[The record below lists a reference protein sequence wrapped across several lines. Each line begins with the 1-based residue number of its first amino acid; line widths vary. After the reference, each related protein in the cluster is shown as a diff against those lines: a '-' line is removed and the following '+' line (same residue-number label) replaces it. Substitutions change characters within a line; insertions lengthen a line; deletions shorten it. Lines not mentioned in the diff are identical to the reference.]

1 MGELRT
7 KQKAEALRR
16 MKKLNIMK
24 RVIAEFEKEERL
36 NVSDLYGAL
45 YWLSD
50 EQKTVVRRFEEE
62 SGGLVYHVIRSR
74 SDFGEILS
82 LLFVGKD
89 TSEWEADFNDLE
101 RNQVFVYVE
110 NLTDPELSE
119 YGAIG
124 ITGAYGGLI
133 RTW

>member
-24 RVIAEFEKEERL
+24 RVIAEFEKEEKV

-124 ITGAYGGLI
+124 ITGAYGGLV

>member
-24 RVIAEFEKEERL
+24 RVIAEFEKEEKL

-124 ITGAYGGLI
+124 ITGAYGGLV

>member
-7 KQKAEALRR
+7 KQKAEALRQ

-24 RVIAEFEKEERL
+24 RVIAEFEKEEKL

-124 ITGAYGGLI
+124 ITGAYGGLV